1 MQSSLRDD
9 SVMRRYETSTHT
21 QLKTL
26 RRGSDVGFFACVKT
40 FLWGVLFT
48 ALTLAELVGY
58 SYWRRRR

>member
-1 MQSSLRDD
+1 
-9 SVMRRYETSTHT
+9 MRRYVTSTLS

-48 ALTLAELVGY
+48 ALTLAGLVGY